1 MTMTIDSEMSAFRI
15 QQDFNI
21 FIFEPFADKESLA
34 EQVHIAMFG
43 DLAEE
48 GDPSSGNGQEV
59 VWDEI
64 VERQFAKFGSPAI
77 LHRGQSVQAGLNTL
91 APHCVWCSAGVFGID
106 RLFQSLQ
113 FAFQSAK
120 LRVVPLK

>member
-1 MTMTIDSEMSAFRI
+1 MTMTINSEMSAFRI

-34 EQVHIAMFG
+34 EEMHIAMFC

-48 GDPSSGNGQEV
+48 SKSSSGNGQEV

-64 VERQFAKFGSPAI
+64 VERQFSKFGSPAI
-77 LHRGQSVQAGLNTL
+77 LYRSQAVQTRLKML
-91 APHCVWCSAGVFGID
+91 CID
-106 RLFQSLQ
+106 RLLQALQ
-113 FAFQSAK
+113 FAFQSAE
-120 LRVVPLK
+120 LSVMPLE